1 LNAYVQT
8 QARKLADTPLS
19 SVIEAKRLMKG
30 VQSKTVLDRMDEE
43 IASCR
48 CPLQAPAAQEALGAF
63 MAKRKPDF
71 LKI

>member
-1 LNAYVQT
+1 MNAYVKT
-8 QARKLADTPLS
+8 QARKLAGTPLS

-30 VQSKTVLDRMDEE
+30 VQSKTVLDCMDEE

-48 CPLQAPAAQEALGAF
+48 RLLQAPAAQEALGAF